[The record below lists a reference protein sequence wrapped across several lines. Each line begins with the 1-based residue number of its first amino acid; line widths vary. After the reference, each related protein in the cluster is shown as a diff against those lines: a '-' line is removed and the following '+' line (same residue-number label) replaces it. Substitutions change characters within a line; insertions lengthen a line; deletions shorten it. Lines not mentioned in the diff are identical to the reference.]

1 MTISLVNKVAC
12 FLKEIL
18 PFVVQIKLFVVRQNG
33 GVCDRGKKKCE
44 TEEVMEERLQ
54 RDRKSQGGER
64 AERKMQSGQ

>member
-1 MTISLVNKVAC
+1 MNKVAC

-33 GVCDRGKKKCE
+33 GVCDREKKCE